1 MTNYATLLLR
11 NSGFCNTLPFL
22 RCPGVQRVF
31 NAHRD
36 GERVKKSYLAASIVA
51 AVLVVGSLTWVTT
64 QSESAGEKVEELTI
78 YSGRSEEFIAPFFDR
93 WEQESG
99 ITLNV
104 RYGDSAELAAQILEE
119 GQNSPADL
127 FLSQD
132 AGSLGAVSVAGLFAE
147 LPSSVGQLIE
157 SKYIAQDRSWIGVTG
172 RVRVFAYNPEEV
184 RTLPT
189 SITDLTKSIYRGK
202 IGIAPSN
209 ASFQAFVTALINEKG
224 EAFAQ
229 KWLTDLKENDA
240 KIYLKNSAIVEA
252 IDQGEI
258 DLGLV
263 NHYYLWEVSTALGRE
278 IKVKNGYFNSGDIG
292 NLVNVSGAGVLAT
305 STKQKT
311 AQELIKFLTSQS
323 IQELFV
329 KQTHEFSLI
338 PGTRSPQDLP
348 DLKSLGTPLVDLGEL
363 VNIQRTQDL
372 LIKVGLL

>member
-1 MTNYATLLLR
+1 M
-11 NSGFCNTLPFL
+11 
-22 RCPGVQRVF
+22 
-31 NAHRD
+31 
-36 GERVKKSYLAASIVA
+36 KKSLVAASVVA
-51 AVLVVGSLTWVTT
+51 LALVIGSLTWVAT

-93 WEQESG
+93 CEQESG

-132 AGSLGAVSVAGLFAE
+132 AGSLGAVSAAGLFAE
-147 LPSSVGQLIE
+147 LPSSVGQLID

-189 SITDLTKSIYRGK
+189 SITDLTKSIYRGR

-338 PGTRSPQDLP
+338 PGTQSPQDLP

>member
-1 MTNYATLLLR
+1 
-11 NSGFCNTLPFL
+11 
-22 RCPGVQRVF
+22 
-31 NAHRD
+31 
-36 GERVKKSYLAASIVA
+36 VKKSLVAASVVA
-51 AVLVVGSLTWVTT
+51 LALVIGSLTWVAT

-132 AGSLGAVSVAGLFAE
+132 AGSLGAVSAAGLFAE
-147 LPSSVGQLIE
+147 LPFSVGQLID

-184 RTLPT
+184 TTLPS

-338 PGTRSPQDLP
+338 PGTQSPQDLP

>member
-1 MTNYATLLLR
+1 M
-11 NSGFCNTLPFL
+11 
-22 RCPGVQRVF
+22 
-31 NAHRD
+31 
-36 GERVKKSYLAASIVA
+36 KKSLVAASVVA
-51 AVLVVGSLTWVTT
+51 LALVIGSLTWVAT

-132 AGSLGAVSVAGLFAE
+132 AGSLGAVSAAGLFAE
-147 LPSSVGQLIE
+147 LPSSVGQLID

-184 RTLPT
+184 RILPT

-311 AQELIKFLTSQS
+311 AQELIEFLTSQS

-338 PGTRSPQDLP
+338 PGTQSPQDLP